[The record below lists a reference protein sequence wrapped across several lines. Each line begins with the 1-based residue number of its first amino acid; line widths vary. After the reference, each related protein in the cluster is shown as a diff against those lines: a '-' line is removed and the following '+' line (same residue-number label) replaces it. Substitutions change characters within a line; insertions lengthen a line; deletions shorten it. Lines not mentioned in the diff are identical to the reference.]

1 MKTMLETRP
10 LDSTLFREM
19 VQCFPEGRLW
29 FSVHEVREKKNGVYE
44 RMRSHSLTASQ
55 QCFHWPLKA
64 CFSRLR
70 LLRLT
75 AVVSWRGSCRICAFW
90 YYVPELSAG
99 LCLNRF
105 SPFMMIFFR
114 RVALSSKFSYT
125 CLDFSGRAED
135 FGRVVV
141 GLSRYSCD
149 SHRQNSS
156 SQMLHLSSSFHPPA
170 VSLISGDLKIE
181 WKMTVRLTTLALQLT
196 VNTHLWFVFQ
206 KSLRHLVRI
215 IPFQQNDCRFY

>member
-29 FSVHEVREKKNGVYE
+29 FSVHEIREKKNGVYE

-55 QCFHWPLKA
+55 QCFHCPLKA
-64 CFSRLR
+64 SFSRLR

-125 CLDFSGRAED
+125 GLVLSGSYRGFRSCGSRAQQIRLWFPPSEFELSDVAFKLKFS
-135 FGRVVV
+135 
-141 GLSRYSCD
+141 S
-149 SHRQNSS
+149 
-156 SQMLHLSSSFHPPA
+156 SSSF
-170 VSLISGDLKIE
+170 
-181 WKMTVRLTTLALQLT
+181 
-196 VNTHLWFVFQ
+196 TH
-206 KSLRHLVRI
+206 
-215 IPFQQNDCRFY
+215 